1 MIIESATFDQDDPG
15 ARGEAHGEL
24 WRAAIRDH
32 LEVRRALAAR
42 RWGSEQRDAL
52 AARHLSALAAFSPDL
67 AAELHGIARG
77 AGLSPGDALLLNLDL
92 RHVPARLDPPGA
104 PLSADDPIGG
114 AAIYIPTVAGPLLA
128 QTWDA
133 PRALI
138 EHVRALHLRPRGGG
152 GELLLLTLTGCL
164 GLAGLA
170 ASGLGVACLDLTCA
184 DSPVG
189 PVGPALVRHL
199 LAAASARDA
208 LARADLAP
216 RGGGRFFML
225 ADDRDYFGL
234 EQSGAVSIATQRG
247 PRAAHL
253 HAGHAFDPVIR
264 RVERLPP
271 ASAAFRRME
280 LASTFYVQ
288 RRPQSP
294 AALWDLLASHEGR
307 PRSLCAHPDDPWAP
321 AACGRIV
328 MDLGAGR
335 VLLGRGC
342 GAAARPHELRLARER
357 NLSAEPASP

>member
-1 MIIESATFDQDDPG
+1 MITESATLDQDDPG
-15 ARGEAHGEL
+15 ARGAAHGEL

-32 LEVRRALAAR
+32 LEVRRALAAP
-42 RWGSEQRDAL
+42 RWDRAQQDAL
-52 AARHLSALAAFSPDL
+52 AAQHLAALVAFSPDL

-77 AGLSPGDALLLNLDL
+77 AGLTPEAALLLNLDL
-92 RHVPARLDPPGA
+92 RHVPAPGVA
-104 PLSADDPIGG
+104 LAADDPIGG
-114 AAIYIPTVAGPLLA
+114 AAIYAPTPAGPLLA

-133 PRALI
+133 PRALA
-138 EHVRALHLRPRGGG
+138 EYVRALHLRPRGGG
-152 GELLLLTLTGCL
+152 GEQLLLTLAGCL

-170 ASGLGVACLDLTCA
+170 ATGLGVACLDLTCA

-189 PVGPALVRHL
+189 PIGPALVRHL

-208 LARADLAP
+208 LARAELAP

-225 ADDRDYFGL
+225 ADGRDYFGL

-271 ASAAFRRME
+271 GSAAFRRME

-288 RRPQSP
+288 RRPRDP
-294 AALWDLLASHEGR
+294 AALWDLLASHEGS

-328 MDLGAGR
+328 MDLGGGR

-342 GAAARPHELRLARER
+342 GAAAAPLELRLARDR